1 MYRCRCFSADDKYV
15 MCCMCLVLCL
25 LYVMLSS
32 TCIFVYSKQDP
43 PVTLY
48 KLLLGPAA
56 GNNLYMYLVWTAAAA
71 SNTVLP
77 SHNTSL
83 YVLLLNCI
91 GVC

>member
-1 MYRCRCFSADDKYV
+1 

-56 GNNLYMYLVWTAAAA
+56 GNNSYMYLVWTAAAAA